1 MVIKRDIYYPPADSN
16 RKLHIY
22 IPGNYYQS
30 DERYPVMYMF
40 DGHNLFFDWDAT
52 YGKSWGFYNFLESWD
67 KPMIL
72 VGMECSHIGDQRLN
86 EYSPYTRH
94 MFGRDL
100 TGMGDQTFQWLIHDI
115 KPMIDREYRTYPQ
128 RLATGLGGSSMGGIM
143 TVYGMIRYNS
153 IFSKGAAVSTGVYW
167 NIADFRADLKKS
179 SVEEDTR
186 LYLSWGELESGRA
199 PHGGSPEYDTRE
211 AKSVYRLE
219 AELQAKGMR
228 TYHYFQ
234 WGGGRTALRGRLG
247 KTGACF
253 YELAVERSMKYCLKK
268 KRADAR
274 LFLNICHINICRGTR
289 PDIAQVFT
297 ATCFRLALRRGQSQ
311 THCPKPYRG
320 LASVYEMT

>member
-115 KPMIDREYRTYPQ
+115 KPMVDREYRTYPQ

-234 WGGGRTALRGRLG
+234 WGGRHCEEDWE
-247 KTGACF
+247 K
-253 YELAVERSMKYCLKK
+253 
-268 KRADAR
+268 
-274 LFLNICHINICRGTR
+274 
-289 PDIAQVFT
+289 QVPVFMNWLWKE
-297 ATCFRLALRRGQSQ
+297 A
-311 THCPKPYRG
+311 
-320 LASVYEMT
+320 